1 MSLEK
6 STRVRQSL
14 KMPQLPT
21 TSHSRAKRTGQ
32 NLTLSSALYEPH
44 PPLAALKPV
53 LQSPANLNSARK
65 RIPRALNST
74 AGVAA
79 NVPGLQLKN
88 LSFNG
93 SAINSPM
100 SSNRTIEAI
109 SSTRNRRVGQFVF
122 ATAPPLE
129 LPTHVQFPDPG
140 ASPKRTVIRPLSRDL
155 CEEGNDKQPE
165 VVYPITA
172 AQALKLFSDRL
183 SDYEKGEILDHQQIY
198 FLGLDA
204 AKVKGSAGQ
213 LNYGYD
219 DDRGDYT
226 LTIGDQV
233 LYQYEILSLLGKGSF
248 GQVCKCFDHKSK
260 ELVALKIIRNKR
272 RFHQQGL
279 VEVKVLEHLRVH
291 DIEDRMCVVK
301 IRQSFLFRKHLC
313 LTFELLSINLYEF
326 LKANDFSGL
335 SLNLVRRFA
344 IQVLIALKYSK
355 ANGVIHC
362 DLKPENILLKQQ
374 NKSGIKVID
383 FGSACFENERIY
395 TYIQSRFYRAPEI
408 ILGIPYTT
416 CIDMWSFGCIMAE
429 LYTGYPLFPGENEQE
444 QLLCIM
450 EVLGVPPET
459 LLDQSSRRKL
469 FFDGENNPKIV
480 PNSRGKKRNPST
492 KTLQGVVQCPDPYF
506 LDLIGKCLTW
516 SPEARY
522 SPEQALKHQWVLDG
536 IAKMQQEQSRQSSET
551 RASDHSKRL

>member
-6 STRVRQSL
+6 PTRVRQSL
-14 KMPQLPT
+14 KMPQLPVS
-21 TSHSRAKRTGQ
+21 SHSRAKRTAGQ

-44 PPLAALKPV
+44 PPLAVLKPA
-53 LQSPANLNSARK
+53 LQSPANLNSTRK
-65 RIPRALNST
+65 RVARVLNST
-74 AGVAA
+74 AGVSA

-93 SAINSPM
+93 SAVNSPM

-109 SSTRNRRVGQFVF
+109 SSTRSRRTGQFVF
-122 ATAPPLE
+122 AAAPPIE
-129 LPTHVQFPDPG
+129 LPSHVQFPEPG
-140 ASPKRTVIRPLSRDL
+140 AAPKRTVIRPLSRDL
-155 CEEGNDKQPE
+155 DEDDRQPE

-172 AQALKLFSDRL
+172 AQAVKLFTDRL

-204 AKVKGSAGQ
+204 NKIKGSAGQ

-219 DDRGDYT
+219 DERGDYT
-226 LTIGDQV
+226 LTIGDHV

-248 GQVCKCFDHKSK
+248 GQVCKCFDHKAK
-260 ELVALKIIRNKR
+260 ELIALKIIRNKR

-279 VEVKVLEHLRVH
+279 VEVKVLEHLRAH

-301 IRQSFLFRKHLC
+301 MRQSFLFRKHLC

-344 IQVLIALKYSK
+344 IQVLIALKYSR
-355 ANGVIHC
+355 ANKIIHC
-362 DLKPENILLKQQ
+362 DLKPENILLKQS

-416 CIDMWSFGCIMAE
+416 CIDMWSFGCIMVE

-469 FFDGENNPKIV
+469 FFEGENTPKIV
-480 PNSRGKKRNPST
+480 PNSRGKKRLPGS
-492 KTLQGVVQCPDPYF
+492 KTLQSVVQCPDPYF
-506 LDLIGKCLTW
+506 LDLISKCLTW
-516 SPEARY
+516 SPEVRY
-522 SPEQALKHQWVLDG
+522 TPEQALKHQWVLDG
-536 IAKMQQEQSRQSSET
+536 IVKMQQEQNRQSSET
-551 RASDHSKRL
+551 RTSSDHSKRL

>member
-1 MSLEK
+1 M
-6 STRVRQSL
+6 RQSVR
-14 KMPQLPT
+14 MPQLPL
-21 TSHSRAKRTGQ
+21 TSHSRTKRTAGQ
-32 NLTLSSALYEPH
+32 NLTLNSGLYEPH

-53 LQSPANLNSARK
+53 LPSPANLVSTRK
-65 RIPRALNST
+65 RVARALNST
-74 AGVAA
+74 TVVPS
-79 NVPGLQLKN
+79 NVPNLQLKN

-93 SAINSPM
+93 SAISSPM

-109 SSTRNRRVGQFVF
+109 SSTRSRRVGQFVF
-122 ATAPPLE
+122 ATAPPLD
-129 LPTHVQFPDPG
+129 LPSHVQFPEPG
-140 ASPKRTVIRPLSRDL
+140 ATPKRSVLRPLSRDL
-155 CEEGNDKQPE
+155 DDEGNDRQPE

-172 AQALKLFSDRL
+172 AQAIKLFSDRL
-183 SDYEKGEILDHQQIY
+183 SDYEKGEILEFQQIY

-204 AKVKGSAGQ
+204 GKIKGHAGQ
-213 LNYGYD
+213 PNFGFD

-226 LTIGDQV
+226 LVIGDHV

-248 GQVCKCFDHKSK
+248 GQVCKCFDHKAK

-279 VEVKVLEHLRVH
+279 VEVKILEHLRSH

-301 IRQSFLFRKHLC
+301 MRHSFQFRKHLC

-344 IQVLIALKYSK
+344 IQVLIALKFSK
-355 ANGVIHC
+355 ANGIIHC
-362 DLKPENILLKQQ
+362 DLKPENILLKQA

-383 FGSACFENERIY
+383 YGSACMENERIY

-408 ILGIPYTT
+408 ILGIPYTP
-416 CIDMWSFGCIMAE
+416 CIDMWSFGCILVE

-450 EVLGVPPET
+450 EVMGLPPQS
-459 LLDQSSRRKL
+459 LLDVSTRKKL
-469 FFDGENNPKIV
+469 FFEADYSPKIV
-480 PNSRGKKRNPST
+480 PNSRGKKRLPST

-506 LDLIGKCLTW
+506 IDLVSKCLTW

-522 SPEQALKHQWVLDG
+522 TPEQALKHQWVLDG
-536 IAKMQQEQSRQSSET
+536 IAKMQQEQGRQSN
-551 RASDHSKRL
+551 DHSKRL